1 MSLENLV
8 LLSVSVGTQ
17 GRAEGKGRSIG
28 DKKDL
33 SIAILELRALRL
45 SQEGWFVC
53 GHVASL

>member
-28 DKKDL
+28 DKKEGMVPALEDL
-33 SIAILELRALRL
+33 TSKQKRVTAIKK
-45 SQEGWFVC
+45 Q
-53 GHVASL
+53 